1 MTGRDLFWLTLAVV
15 LVVLWMWLVL
25 PQMPVLL

>member
-1 MTGRDLFWLTLAVV
+1 MTMRDVFWLTVAVV

-25 PQMPVLL
+25 PQMPVLF

>member
-1 MTGRDLFWLTLAVV
+1 MTLRDVFWLTVAVV
-15 LVVLWMWLVL
+15 LVGLWMWLVL